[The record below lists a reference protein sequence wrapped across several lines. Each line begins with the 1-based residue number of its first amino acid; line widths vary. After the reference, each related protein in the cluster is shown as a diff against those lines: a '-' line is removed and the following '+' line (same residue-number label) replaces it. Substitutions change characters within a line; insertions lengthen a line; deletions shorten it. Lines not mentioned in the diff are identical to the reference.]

1 MLFAENVA
9 IGVPEA
15 GCRENNE
22 SRTTKSSTPTEEY
35 GNVAKGV
42 NSGSKRGNN
51 RLKSGEM
58 RLDVSPEPN
67 LGVGCPTGWYAGD
80 DNEGER
86 KVKRSQSTSIYI
98 GGIRQLY
105 SRLAPGSFNFNF
117 NSILIHIGSGGV

>member
-22 SRTTKSSTPTEEY
+22 RRTTKSSTSTEEY

-58 RLDVSPEPN
+58 RLDVSSEPN

-86 KVKRSQSTSIYI
+86 KVKRSQSTSIYWRDLSALFTV
-98 GGIRQLY
+98 G
-105 SRLAPGSFNFNF
+105 GSFNFNF
-117 NSILIHIGSGGV
+117 